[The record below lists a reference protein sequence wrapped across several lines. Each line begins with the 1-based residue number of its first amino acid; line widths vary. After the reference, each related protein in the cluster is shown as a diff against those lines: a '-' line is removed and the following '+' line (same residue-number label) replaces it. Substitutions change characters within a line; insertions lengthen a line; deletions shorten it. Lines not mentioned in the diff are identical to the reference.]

1 MTAAIFTSNLKKS
14 YGQKEVLKGISL
26 TVDPGTICALLGTNG
41 AGKTTMVR
49 ILTTQIVPDAGQAA
63 IMGHDVVRD
72 ADHIHQII
80 GLTGQFSALDDA
92 LSGKENMF
100 LIASLCHIP
109 RASEKADAMLARMG
123 LEEAG
128 CHRVKTYSGGMKR
141 RLDIAMSLMSDPQV
155 LFLDEPTTG
164 LIPAISQA
172 ESWEA
177 IRQLSASGTT
187 VFLTTQ
193 YLEEAELLAD
203 QIAVLHEGKIIT
215 TGTPEQ
221 LKGRFSHE
229 KLRFHF
235 AHARFV
241 RQAAAILA
249 DFRPHSDAQ
258 TLELRVQRA
267 ETMTLLTHVLTR
279 LHQAHIMPV
288 RFEQARPSL
297 EDAFLQMIE
306 REREA
311 HER

>member
-14 YGQKEVLKGISL
+14 YGQKEVLKGITL

-49 ILTTQIVPDAGQAA
+49 ILTTQIVPDAGRAA

-128 CHRVKTYSGGMKR
+128 RRLVKTYSGGMKR

-164 LIPAISQA
+164 LDPGSRRQ
-172 ESWEA
+172 SWEA

-203 QIAVLHEGKIIT
+203 QIAVLHEGKIIA

>member
-49 ILTTQIVPDAGQAA
+49 ILTTQIVPDAGRAA

-141 RLDIAMSLMSDPQV
+141 HLDIAMSLMSDPQV

-164 LIPAISQA
+164 LDPGSRRQ
-172 ESWEA
+172 SWEA

-267 ETMTLLTHVLTR
+267 ETMTVLTHVLTR

-306 REREA
+306 KEREA

>member
-49 ILTTQIVPDAGQAA
+49 ILTTQIVPDAGQAV

-72 ADHIHQII
+72 ADQIHQII

-128 CHRVKTYSGGMKR
+128 RRLVKTYSGGMKR

-164 LIPAISQA
+164 LDPGSRRQ
-172 ESWEA
+172 SWEA
-177 IRQLSASGTT
+177 IRQLRASGTT

-306 REREA
+306 KEREA

>member
-92 LSGKENMF
+92 LSGKENRF
-100 LIASLCHIP
+100 LIASLCHSP

-164 LIPAISQA
+164 LDPGSRRQ
-172 ESWEA
+172 SWEA

>member
-49 ILTTQIVPDAGQAA
+49 ILTTQIVPDAGQAV

-72 ADHIHQII
+72 ADQIHQII

-128 CHRVKTYSGGMKR
+128 RRLVKTYSGGMKR

-164 LIPAISQA
+164 LDPGSRRQ
-172 ESWEA
+172 SWEA

-306 REREA
+306 KEREA

>member
-14 YGQKEVLKGISL
+14 YGQKEVLKGITL

-63 IMGHDVVRD
+63 IMGHDVVCD

-164 LIPAISQA
+164 LDPGSRRQ
-172 ESWEA
+172 SWEA

-215 TGTPEQ
+215 TGTPKQ
-221 LKGRFSHE
+221 LKDQFSHE

-306 REREA
+306 KEREA

>member
-14 YGQKEVLKGISL
+14 YGQKEVLKGITL

-109 RASEKADAMLARMG
+109 RASEKADALLARMG

-128 CHRVKTYSGGMKR
+128 CHRAKTYSGGMKR

-164 LIPAISQA
+164 LDPGSRRQ
-172 ESWEA
+172 SWEA

-306 REREA
+306 KEREA

>member
-14 YGQKEVLKGISL
+14 YGQKEVLKGITL

-164 LIPAISQA
+164 LDPGSRRQ
-172 ESWEA
+172 SWEA

-258 TLELRVQRA
+258 TLELCVQRA

-306 REREA
+306 KEREA

>member
-63 IMGHDVVRD
+63 IMGHDVVCD

-164 LIPAISQA
+164 LDPGSRRQ
-172 ESWEA
+172 SWEA

-306 REREA
+306 KEREA

>member
-14 YGQKEVLKGISL
+14 YGQKEVLKGITL
-26 TVDPGTICALLGTNG
+26 TVDPGTIFALLGTNG

-164 LIPAISQA
+164 LDPGSRRQ
-172 ESWEA
+172 SWEA

>member
-26 TVDPGTICALLGTNG
+26 AVDPGTICALLGTNG

-164 LIPAISQA
+164 LDPGSRRQ
-172 ESWEA
+172 SWEA

>member
-155 LFLDEPTTG
+155 LFLDDPTTG
-164 LIPAISQA
+164 LDPGSRRQ
-172 ESWEA
+172 SWEA

-306 REREA
+306 KEREA

>member
-14 YGQKEVLKGISL
+14 YGQKEVLKGITL

-164 LIPAISQA
+164 LDPGSRRQ
-172 ESWEA
+172 SWEA

-229 KLRFHF
+229 KLCFHF
-235 AHARFV
+235 AHARFA

-306 REREA
+306 KEREA

>member
-128 CHRVKTYSGGMKR
+128 RRLVKTYSGGMKR

-164 LIPAISQA
+164 LDPGSRRQ
-172 ESWEA
+172 SWEA

-267 ETMTLLTHVLTR
+267 ETMTLLTHVLIR

>member
-41 AGKTTMVR
+41 AGKTTMMR

-164 LIPAISQA
+164 LDPGSRRQ
-172 ESWEA
+172 SWEA

-229 KLRFHF
+229 KLCFHF
-235 AHARFV
+235 AHARFA

-306 REREA
+306 KEREA

>member
-72 ADHIHQII
+72 ADQIHQII

-92 LSGKENMF
+92 LSGKENLLF
-100 LIASLCHIP
+100 IASLCHIT
-109 RASEKADAMLARMG
+109 RESEKADALLARMG

-128 CHRVKTYSGGMKR
+128 RRLVKTYSGGMKR

-164 LIPAISQA
+164 LDPGSRRQ
-172 ESWEA
+172 SWEA

-306 REREA
+306 KEREA

>member
-26 TVDPGTICALLGTNG
+26 TVNPGTICALLGTNG

-164 LIPAISQA
+164 LHFEDTAKLLSALRRLTQLGNTVLVIEHDLAVAAASRRQ
-172 ESWEA
+172 SWEA

-241 RQAAAILA
+241 RQA
-249 DFRPHSDAQ
+249 RSW
-258 TLELRVQRA
+258 
-267 ETMTLLTHVLTR
+267 LTF
-279 LHQAHIMPV
+279 V
-288 RFEQARPSL
+288 RTVMRRHWNCAYSAR
-297 EDAFLQMIE
+297 
-306 REREA
+306 RR
-311 HER
+311 

>member
-63 IMGHDVVRD
+63 IMGHDVERD
-72 ADHIHQII
+72 ADQIHQII

-164 LIPAISQA
+164 LDPGSRRQ
-172 ESWEA
+172 SWEA

-215 TGTPEQ
+215 TGTPKQ

-306 REREA
+306 KEREA

>member
-14 YGQKEVLKGISL
+14 YGQKEVLKGITL

-49 ILTTQIVPDAGQAA
+49 ILTAQIVPDAGQAA

-109 RASEKADAMLARMG
+109 RASEKADALLARMG

-164 LIPAISQA
+164 LDPGSRRQ
-172 ESWEA
+172 SWEA

-306 REREA
+306 KEREA

>member
-14 YGQKEVLKGISL
+14 YGQKEVLKGTSL

-49 ILTTQIVPDAGQAA
+49 ILTTQIVPDAGRAA

-92 LSGKENMF
+92 LSGKENLLF
-100 LIASLCHIP
+100 IASLCHIP
-109 RASEKADAMLARMG
+109 RASEKADALLARMG

-128 CHRVKTYSGGMKR
+128 RRLVKTYSGGMKR

-164 LIPAISQA
+164 LDPGSRRQ
-172 ESWEA
+172 SWEA

>member
-49 ILTTQIVPDAGQAA
+49 ILTTQIVPDAGQAV

-72 ADHIHQII
+72 ADQIHQII

-92 LSGKENMF
+92 LSGKENLLF
-100 LIASLCHIP
+100 IASLCHIP
-109 RASEKADAMLARMG
+109 RASEKADALLARMG

-128 CHRVKTYSGGMKR
+128 RRLVKTYSGGMKR

-164 LIPAISQA
+164 LDPGSRRQ
-172 ESWEA
+172 SWEA
-177 IRQLSASGTT
+177 IRQLRASGTT

-215 TGTPEQ
+215 TGTPKQ
-221 LKGRFSHE
+221 LKDQFSHE

-306 REREA
+306 KEREA

>member
-128 CHRVKTYSGGMKR
+128 RRLVKTYSGGMKR

-164 LIPAISQA
+164 LDPGSRRQ
-172 ESWEA
+172 SWEA

-267 ETMTLLTHVLTR
+267 ETMTVLTHVLTR

>member
-109 RASEKADAMLARMG
+109 RASEKADALLARMG

-128 CHRVKTYSGGMKR
+128 RRLVKTYSGGMKR

-164 LIPAISQA
+164 LDPGSHRQ
-172 ESWEA
+172 SWEA

-306 REREA
+306 KEREA

>member
-49 ILTTQIVPDAGQAA
+49 ILTTQIVPDAGRAA

-164 LIPAISQA
+164 LDPGSRRQ
-172 ESWEA
+172 SWEA

-306 REREA
+306 KEREA

>member
-14 YGQKEVLKGISL
+14 YGQKEVLKGITL

-164 LIPAISQA
+164 LDPGSRRQ
-172 ESWEA
+172 SWEA

-221 LKGRFSHE
+221 QKGRFSHE

>member
-164 LIPAISQA
+164 LDPGSRRQ
-172 ESWEA
+172 SWEA

-235 AHARFV
+235 GHARFV

>member
-109 RASEKADAMLARMG
+109 RASEKADALLARMG

-128 CHRVKTYSGGMKR
+128 RRLVKTYSGGMKR

-164 LIPAISQA
+164 LDPGSRRQ
-172 ESWEA
+172 SWEA

-306 REREA
+306 KEREA

>member
-41 AGKTTMVR
+41 AGKTTMMR

-128 CHRVKTYSGGMKR
+128 RRLVKTYSGGMKR

-164 LIPAISQA
+164 LDPGSRRQ
-172 ESWEA
+172 SWEA

-306 REREA
+306 KEREA

>member
-109 RASEKADAMLARMG
+109 RASEKADALLARMG

-164 LIPAISQA
+164 LDPGSRRQ
-172 ESWEA
+172 SWEA

-215 TGTPEQ
+215 TGTPKQ
-221 LKGRFSHE
+221 LKDQFSHE

-306 REREA
+306 KEREA

>member
-109 RASEKADAMLARMG
+109 RASEKADALLARMG

-141 RLDIAMSLMSDPQV
+141 RQDIAMSLMSDPQV

-164 LIPAISQA
+164 LDPGSRRQ
-172 ESWEA
+172 SWEA

-306 REREA
+306 KEREA

>member
-14 YGQKEVLKGISL
+14 YGQKEVLKGITL

-164 LIPAISQA
+164 LDPGSRRQ
-172 ESWEA
+172 SWEA

-229 KLRFHF
+229 KLRFYF

-306 REREA
+306 KEREA

>member
-14 YGQKEVLKGISL
+14 YGQKEVLKGITL

-109 RASEKADAMLARMG
+109 RASEKADALLARMG

-164 LIPAISQA
+164 LDPGSRRQ
-172 ESWEA
+172 SWEA

-306 REREA
+306 KEREA

>member
-14 YGQKEVLKGISL
+14 YGQKEVLKGITL

-164 LIPAISQA
+164 LDPGSRRQ
-172 ESWEA
+172 SWEA

>member
-14 YGQKEVLKGISL
+14 YGQKKVLKGISL

-49 ILTTQIVPDAGQAA
+49 ILTTQIVPDAGRAA

-164 LIPAISQA
+164 LDPGSRRQ
-172 ESWEA
+172 SWEA

-267 ETMTLLTHVLTR
+267 ETMKLLTHVLTR

>member
-49 ILTTQIVPDAGQAA
+49 ILTTQIVPDAGRAA

-164 LIPAISQA
+164 LDPGSRRQ
-172 ESWEA
+172 SWEA

-229 KLRFHF
+229 KLCFHF
-235 AHARFV
+235 AHARFA

-306 REREA
+306 KEREA

>member
-14 YGQKEVLKGISL
+14 YGQKEVLKGITL

-164 LIPAISQA
+164 LDPGSRRQ
-172 ESWEA
+172 SWEA

-203 QIAVLHEGKIIT
+203 QIAVLHEGKIVT
-215 TGTPEQ
+215 AGTPEQ

-306 REREA
+306 KEREA

>member
-14 YGQKEVLKGISL
+14 YGQKEVLKGITL

-128 CHRVKTYSGGMKR
+128 RRLVKTYSGGMKR

-164 LIPAISQA
+164 LDPGSRRQ
-172 ESWEA
+172 SWEA
-177 IRQLSASGTT
+177 IRQLRASGTT

-267 ETMTLLTHVLTR
+267 ETLTLLTHVLTR

-306 REREA
+306 KEREA

>member
-128 CHRVKTYSGGMKR
+128 RRLVKTYSGGMKR

-164 LIPAISQA
+164 LDPGSRRQ
-172 ESWEA
+172 SWEA

-267 ETMTLLTHVLTR
+267 ETMTVLTHVLTR

-306 REREA
+306 KEREA

>member
-49 ILTTQIVPDAGQAA
+49 ILTTQIVPDAGRAV

-164 LIPAISQA
+164 LDPGSRRQ
-172 ESWEA
+172 SWEA

-215 TGTPEQ
+215 AGTPKQ
-221 LKGRFSHE
+221 LIGRFSHE

>member
-14 YGQKEVLKGISL
+14 YGQKEVLKGITL

-49 ILTTQIVPDAGQAA
+49 ILTTQIVPDAGQAV

-72 ADHIHQII
+72 ADQIHQII
-80 GLTGQFSALDDA
+80 SLTGQFSALDDA

-128 CHRVKTYSGGMKR
+128 RRLVKTYSGGMKR

-164 LIPAISQA
+164 LDPGSRRQ
-172 ESWEA
+172 SWEA

-215 TGTPEQ
+215 TGTPKQ
-221 LKGRFSHE
+221 LKGQFSHE